1 MKRFALT
8 ALAAAAALPL
18 LAACGGDSG
27 SDSDT
32 TLPPSDVQVIAI
44 DGIAWNSDNYSAS
57 AGTVTILG
65 RNESSLPHN
74 LHLVA
79 ADGSQLPEFIDLPGR
94 GDADVIDVDLEAG
107 EYTIVC
113 LIPGHA
119 NMTATLTIN

>member
-1 MKRFALT
+1 MKRPPLT
-8 ALAAAAALPL
+8 TLAAAAALTL

-32 TLPPSDVQVIAI
+32 TLPPADVEVIAI
-44 DGIAWNSDNYSAS
+44 DGIAWNSDSYSAA
-57 AGTVTILG
+57 AGSVSILG
-65 RNESSLPHN
+65 RNASSLPHN

-79 ADGSQLPEFIDLPGR
+79 PDGSQLPEFIDLPGR

-107 EYTIVC
+107 DYTIVC

-119 NMTATLTIN
+119 NMKATLSVT